1 MWRYIFLPPGSYR
14 TVFANRHS
22 RQHVNIATNPY
33 IIAYRYRM
41 RIFQS
46 LVSLHGINRMTQ

>member
-1 MWRYIFLPPGSYR
+1 MRRYIFPPPGSYR
-14 TVFANRHS
+14 TVIANRHS

-46 LVSLHGINRMTQ
+46 LVSLHGINQMTQ